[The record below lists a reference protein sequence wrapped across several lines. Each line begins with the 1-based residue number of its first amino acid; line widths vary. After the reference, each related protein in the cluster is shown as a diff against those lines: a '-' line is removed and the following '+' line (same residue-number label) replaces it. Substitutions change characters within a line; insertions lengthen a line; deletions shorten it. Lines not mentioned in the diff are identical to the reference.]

1 MRGDLQLIFAFVFVY
16 AKSKFFSLRGSFRL
30 MLNKS
35 HLKMDNGSNITLTN
49 RIKSE
54 KRKSLPAKAEYNWNE
69 MRLQQYE
76 RRSVSECYVNRH
88 PLP

>member
-1 MRGDLQLIFAFVFVY
+1 
-16 AKSKFFSLRGSFRL
+16 
-30 MLNKS
+30 
-35 HLKMDNGSNITLTN
+35 MDNGSNITLTN
-49 RIKSE
+49 RIITE
-54 KRKSLPAKAEYNWNE
+54 KRKSLPAKAEDNWNE